1 MLFFPTTKYFAWK
14 MTETLVNGGCVFF
27 SGDCPQ
33 AICESHRCTGGSS
46 GHPAGKMNIDEPP
59 NTIQLGDSPSSQ
71 GLMNGLQTTIKIRAY
86 PSAIIEG
93 CHPLESGSI
102 PMSYK
107 D

>member
-1 MLFFPTTKYFAWK
+1 
-14 MTETLVNGGCVFF
+14 
-27 SGDCPQ
+27 
-33 AICESHRCTGGSS
+33 
-46 GHPAGKMNIDEPP
+46 MNIDEPP